1 MIESL
6 SRNVVLPIAGIILTF
21 IACYELIEMITQH
34 NNMAQFEP
42 ASSCAGFLRL
52 LFRCGSSAI
61 LLTS

>member
-42 ASSCAGFLRL
+42 RAHHALGFQDGDFRL
-52 LFRCGSSAI
+52 VYQQHV
-61 LLTS
+61 